1 MQLVERESFISFLE
15 TKFERVAGN
24 EGHTMLICGEAGIGK
39 TSLVNT
45 FCRQY
50 KNDAVIFQGS
60 CDALTTPRPL
70 APVYDIA
77 SQLRHDL
84 WGNHEHNDDR
94 AALFTAV
101 LQELEQQKKPV
112 LIVFED
118 IHWADEATLDFI
130 KFLAR
135 RIKRIRCLFI
145 LTYRDNE
152 INARHPLRSLLG
164 QLPPDTFTRMQLVPL
179 SRPAVEK
186 MAMEKGYNG
195 EDVYSISGGNPFY
208 VSEILASYSPGVPD
222 NIRDSILSVYY
233 QQPEKTKQVWE
244 LIAIVPGGFECEYLA
259 KMEPL
264 YTDAISD
271 SLESKILIIN
281 QGLIFFK
288 HELYR
293 RAIES
298 SLSPLRRVSL
308 NKKILDRF
316 LESFK
321 YKNENERILHHAKG
335 ANEYELIAQYTL
347 LSARHAATLGAHIE
361 ASKLYLSAIENYR
374 GTNKRQLIELYELY
388 AYECYLTS
396 KNKDAILYIEK
407 SLKLWQE
414 QNDQENIGNCL
425 RFLSRLWW
433 FEGKTELAHSY
444 ALQAIELLQNQPS
457 SKAKAMAYS
466 NLSRLKMSEDLADEC
481 LYWGELGVVIAR
493 EVDDQETIST
503 SLNNMGSAL
512 MLSGSTLQKGVD
524 FIYQSLDIALKNSY
538 HEFAARAYT
547 SLLTIG
553 VSIKEYEIARKALNE
568 GLLYC
573 EEKDIDSQKTYMLAY
588 QARLDLETGNWNE
601 AYTVAEEL
609 LRNDDLL
616 PILKSCTLPVF
627 ATLKMRKG
635 HQDALTILLEAKKL
649 AFETKELQRI
659 IPTIFALLEYEWITG
674 ESYLETELITYAI
687 NWLVGLGKFS
697 KKSRFYFW
705 LWKAGKEHLIPDGQ
719 YDDLD
724 KENLTTAEKQTELWE
739 KWTCP
744 YEQALA
750 LAEQGEECKKKA
762 LLTIKELGADAV
774 YEKMKREM
782 REAGIKNIPRGI
794 RNTTRS
800 NLAHLTDREV
810 DVLRLLKEG
819 LQNKEIAERL
829 FISAKTVDHHI
840 SSILLK
846 LEVKS
851 RVKAVN
857 EAIQLEII

>member
-1 MQLVERESFISFLE
+1 MQLVERESFFSLLQ
-15 TKFERVAGN
+15 TKFGRVAGG
-24 EGHTMLICGEAGIGK
+24 EGHSMLLCGEAGIGK
-39 TSLVNT
+39 TSLVNA
-45 FCRQY
+45 FCRLH
-50 KNDAVIFQGS
+50 KDDALIFHGS

-77 SQLRHDL
+77 SQLRRDL
-84 WGNHEHNDDR
+84 WGKHEHSDDR

-101 LQELEQQKKPV
+101 FHELEQQNKPV
-112 LIVFED
+112 LIIFED

-135 RIKRIRCLFI
+135 RIKRVPGLFI

-152 INARHPLRSLLG
+152 INARHPMRNLLG
-164 QLPPDTFTRMQLVPL
+164 QLSPDTFTRMQLSPL
-179 SRPAVEK
+179 SRPAVER
-186 MAMEKGYNG
+186 MAIEKGYNG
-195 EDVYSISGGNPFY
+195 ENVYSISGGNPFY
-208 VSEILASYSPGVPD
+208 VNEILASYSPGIPD

-233 QQPEKTKQVWE
+233 QQAESTKQVWE
-244 LIAIVPGGFECEYLA
+244 LLSVVPGGFECVYLE
-259 KMEPL
+259 KMEPF
-264 YTDAISD
+264 YMDAIAD
-271 SLESKILIIN
+271 SLDSKILILQN
-281 QGLIFFK
+281 GLVFFK

-298 SLSPLRRVSL
+298 SLSPLRRVTL
-308 NKKILDRF
+308 NKKILDLY

-321 YKNENERILHHAKG
+321 QNQENERILHHAKN
-335 ANEYELIAQYTL
+335 ANEYELVAQFTL
-347 LSARHAATLGAHIE
+347 LSARHAASLGAHIE

-374 GTNKRQLIELYELY
+374 GADKNKLIELYEIY

-396 KNKDAILYIEK
+396 KNKDAIVYIEK

-433 FEGKTELAHSY
+433 FEGKTEMAHSY

-553 VSIKEYEIARKALNE
+553 VSIKEYEIARKALIE

-588 QARLDLETGNWNE
+588 QTRLDLETGNWNP
-601 AYTVAEEL
+601 AYALAEDL
-609 LRNDDLL
+609 LKNEDLL
-616 PILKSCTLPVF
+616 PILKFCTQAVF

-635 HQDALTILLEAKKL
+635 HQDALPFLLEAKTL
-649 AFETKELQRI
+649 AFETEELQRI
-659 IPTIFALLEYEWITG
+659 VPAIFALLEYEWLTG
-674 ESYLETELITYAI
+674 ESHIETEAISHAI
-687 NWLVGLGKFS
+687 NWLIRLGKFS

-705 LWKAGKEHLIPDGQ
+705 LWKAGKEHLIPDGN
-719 YDDLD
+719 YDEQEGE
-724 KENLTTAEKQTELWE
+724 KLTKAEKQAILWGN
-739 KWTCP
+739 WGCP

-750 LAEQGEECKKKA
+750 LFEVDEDGKKKA
-762 LLTIKELGADAV
+762 LLMTKELGADAV

-800 NLAHLTDREV
+800 NQAHLTDREV

-819 LQNKEIAERL
+819 LQNKEIASRL

>member
-1 MQLVERESFISFLE
+1 MQLVERESFFSFLQ
-15 TKFERVAGN
+15 TKF
-24 EGHTMLICGEAGIGK
+24 GHVTDSQGHNMLVCGEAGIGK
-39 TSLVNT
+39 TSLVNA
-45 FCRQY
+45 FCRQH
-50 KNDAVIFQGS
+50 KDDAVIFQGS

-77 SQLRHDL
+77 SQLRSDL
-84 WGNHEHNDDR
+84 WGNQKHNDDR
-94 AALFTAV
+94 AALFMAV
-101 LQELEQQKKPV
+101 FHELELQVKPV

-135 RIKRIRCLFI
+135 RINRIRCLFI

-152 INARHPLRSLLG
+152 INSRHPLRGLLG
-164 QLPPDTFTRMQLVPL
+164 QLSPESFTRMQLVPL

-186 MAMEKGYNG
+186 MALEKGYNG

-233 QQPEKTKQVWE
+233 QQPERTKQVWE
-244 LIAIVPGGFECEYLA
+244 LISVVPGGFECEYLE
-259 KMEPL
+259 KL
-264 YTDAISD
+264 DAHYIEAIGD
-271 SLESKILIIN
+271 SLDSKILIMHH
-281 QGLIFFK
+281 GLVYFK

-298 SLSPLRRVSL
+298 SLSPLRRVKL
-308 NKKILDRF
+308 NKNILDHF
-316 LESFK
+316 LESFRQK
-321 YKNENERILHHAKG
+321 HENERILHHAKN
-335 ANEYELIAQYTL
+335 ANEYELVAQYTL
-347 LSARHAATLGAHIE
+347 LSARYAAALGAHIE

-374 GTNKRQLIELYELY
+374 GSDKHKLIELYELY

-396 KNKDAILYIEK
+396 KNKEAIEFIEK
-407 SLKLWQE
+407 ALKLWQE
-414 QNDQENIGNCL
+414 QNDQENIGNCM

-444 ALQAIELLQNQPS
+444 ALQAIALLKDQPS

-466 NLSRLKMSEDLADEC
+466 NISRLKMSMDLVDEC
-481 LYWGELGVVIAR
+481 LYWGEIGVAIAR

-512 MLSGSTLQKGVD
+512 MLSASTLKKGVD
-524 FIYQSLDIALKNSY
+524 FIYQSLDIALKNAY
-538 HEFAARAYT
+538 HEYAARAYT

-553 VSIKEYEIARKALNE
+553 VSIKEYEIARRALNE

-588 QARLDLETGNWNE
+588 QARLDQETGNWE
-601 AYTVAEEL
+601 PAYTLAEEL
-609 LRNDDLL
+609 LNNDDLL
-616 PILKSCTLPVF
+616 PILKFCTLAVF

-635 HQDALTILLEAKKL
+635 HPDALPFLLEAKTL
-649 AFETKELQRI
+649 AFETEELQRI
-659 IPTIFALLEYEWITG
+659 VPAIFALLEYEWLTG
-674 ESYLETELITYAI
+674 ESHIETEAISHAI
-687 NWLVGLGKFS
+687 NWLIRLGKFS

-705 LWKAGKEHLIPDGQ
+705 LWKAGKEHLIPDGN
-719 YDDLD
+719 YDEQEGKKLI
-724 KENLTTAEKQTELWE
+724 KAEKLAMLWGN
-739 KWTCP
+739 WGCP

-750 LAEQGEECKKKA
+750 LFEVNEDGKKKA
-762 LLTIKELGADAV
+762 LLMMKELGADAV
-774 YEKMKREM
+774 FEKMKREM

-800 NLAHLTDREV
+800 NRAHLTDREV
-810 DVLRLLKEG
+810 HVLRLLKEG

-840 SSILLK
+840 SSILFK
-846 LEVKS
+846 LDVNS
-851 RVKAVN
+851 RAKAVN
-857 EAIQLEII
+857 EAIQMEIV